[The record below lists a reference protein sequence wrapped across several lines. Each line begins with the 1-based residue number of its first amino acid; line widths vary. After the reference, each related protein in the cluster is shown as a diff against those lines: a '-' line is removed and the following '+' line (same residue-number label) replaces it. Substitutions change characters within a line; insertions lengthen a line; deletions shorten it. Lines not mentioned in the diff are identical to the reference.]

1 MPSSP
6 SSPHGGSPRG
16 IRLHNPGNIRHGPQ
30 HWEGQATVQP
40 DPDFVAF
47 DQPVHGLRAMMKIF
61 QAYARRGVNTPAA
74 IIATWAPP
82 NENDTSAYIAAVAGA
97 LGVTAD
103 TVLDLRRSAP
113 LIALAR
119 VVVHQEQGTAPAGQ
133 PPHWYPDA
141 LYADAAHLALTVTG
155 AA

>member
-1 MPSSP
+1 MLSTRHP
-6 SSPHGGSPRG
+6 PRG

-30 HWEGQATVQP
+30 HWEGQAASQP

-61 QAYARRGVNTPAA
+61 QAYARRGMDTPAR

-82 NENDTSAYIAAVAGA
+82 NENDTRSYIATVAGA
-97 LGVTAD
+97 LGVSAD
-103 TVLDLRRSAP
+103 TVLDLRQSAP
-113 LIALAR
+113 LIALAQA
-119 VVVHQEQGTAPAGQ
+119 VVRQEQGPAPAGQ

-141 LYADAAHLALTVTG
+141 LYADAAHLVL
-155 AA
+155 AAVGIA